1 MSSSYQQG
9 NLVEL
14 DISDLSHSGDG
25 VAKLDGKA
33 VFVSNTVTGDRV
45 LVRLTHVKKQ
55 YAYGKLQHIVSPSPH
70 RIRPNCI
77 VADKCGGCQW
87 QHVDYNYQLSAKENQ
102 VIQALKRI
110 GGFESPPV
118 LSPLPSQE
126 KLGYRNKATYP
137 LGRSQNG
144 SVQAGY
150 YQRNTHQLINLNQC
164 PIQDPRLNPI
174 LAEVKQDIQQQGWSI
189 YNEKSHQGKL
199 RHLSL
204 RIGKRTGEI
213 LLTLVSASQKLTNLE
228 QQAQIWLDRYPNLV
242 GVSLNYNPHLGN
254 RIFGQETFNI
264 LGRQH
269 LVETFAQF
277 PFQLSSDTFF
287 QVNTE
292 TAETLLTFLLEKL
305 SLTGSENLID
315 AYCGVGTFTLPLGKK
330 VAQAV
335 GIDLNPNSIEKAK
348 INAKIS
354 QINNVQFYQG
364 TVEETLPLLNLS
376 ADIVLLD
383 PPRKGCEPT
392 VIDTLK
398 AIKPPVI
405 IYISCQPATLA
416 RDLQKLC
423 QQDLYHLEWVQPMDF
438 FPQTPHIESIALI
451 RHNRD

>member
-33 VFVSNTVTGDRV
+33 VFVANTVTGDRIIA
-45 LVRLTHVKKQ
+45 RLTHVKKQ
-55 YAYGKLQHIVSPSPH
+55 YAYGKLQQIISSSPH

-87 QHVDYNYQLSAKENQ
+87 QHIDYNYQLSAKQSQ

-110 GGFESPPV
+110 GGFESPSV
-118 LSPLPSQE
+118 LSPLPSQAI
-126 KLGYRNKATYP
+126 LGYRNKATYP

-144 SVQAGY
+144 TVQAGY

-164 PIQDPRLNPI
+164 PIQDTRLNPI
-174 LAEVKQDIQQQGWSI
+174 LAEVKQDIQKQGWSI
-189 YNEKSHQGKL
+189 YNEKTHQGKL

-204 RIGKRTGEI
+204 RIGQRTGEI
-213 LLTLVSASQKLTNLE
+213 LLTLVSTSQKLTHLE

-242 GVSLNYNPHLGN
+242 GVSLNYNPYQGN

-264 LGRQH
+264 LGRH
-269 LVETFAQF
+269 YLVETFAQL
-277 PFQLSSDTFF
+277 PFQLGSDTFF
-287 QVNTE
+287 QINSE
-292 TAETLLTFLLEKL
+292 AAETLLGFLLEKL
-305 SLTGSENLID
+305 SLKGSENIVD
-315 AYCGVGTFTLPLGKK
+315 AYCGVGTFTLPLATK
-330 VAQAV
+330 VACSV
-335 GIDLNPNSIEKAK
+335 GIELNPHSIQKAK

-376 ADIVLLD
+376 ADIVILD
-383 PPRKGCEPT
+383 PPRKGCEPS

-416 RDLQKLC
+416 RDLKKLC
-423 QQDLYHLEWVQPMDF
+423 QQDVYQLEWVQPIDF
-438 FPQTPHIESIALI
+438 FPQTPHVESIALI
-451 RHNRD
+451 RHNKT